1 MVHAG
6 AARQRNIAEA
16 VVTQR
21 ISKQPAPPLPDGDPT
36 PDAKVHRSPGPRKLV
51 ASQVDDVMASR
62 RGRRCPPASATEVRP
77 ESRFRRWC
85 LELGPHRQRTCPHGR
100 ARLCY
105 MDGSAAPALAAL
117 LAKHQIGLTVE
128 EVLDELDSAFAAIPG
143 ATTLSATEVD
153 FLRAH
158 AEPQAAAVIDA
169 WSADDER
176 QARARIALRQL
187 TSALSG
193 SVSIKEAA
201 AILGVDRSRVSRRI
215 TGKALW
221 VFDLQG
227 SRRIPRWQFLGE
239 ELLPGL
245 DVIVQLRGDWVFAT
259 TWRQAQWP
267 T

>member
-1 MVHAG
+1 MV
-6 AARQRNIAEA
+6 
-16 VVTQR
+16 
-21 ISKQPAPPLPDGDPT
+21 PLYGR
-36 PDAKVHRSPGPRKLV
+36 HR
-51 ASQVDDVMASR
+51 M
-62 RGRRCPPASATEVRP
+62 
-77 ESRFRRWC
+77 
-85 LELGPHRQRTCPHGR
+85 RTCPHGR
-100 ARLCY
+100 ARLCN
-105 MDGSAAPALAAL
+105 MDGSTAPALDAL

-143 ATTLSATEVD
+143 AITLSATEVD
-153 FLRAH
+153 FLRTH

-169 WSADDER
+169 WSADNER

-227 SRRIPRWQFLGE
+227 SRRIPRWQFLGD

-245 DVIVQLRGDWVFAT
+245 DVIVPAIPRSTTPAVLDVFMHTPQPDFDDRTPTEHLAAGGDPALVAGFIADLGRW
-259 TWRQAQWP
+259 
-267 T
+267 